1 MIFTQCLSTSSS
13 VIQCTRITHPTIH
26 NYTLNSQVI
35 EVAEQHSYLGIML
48 NKSLSWSSHIS
59 TISSKATRTL
69 NFLKRNL
76 SNCSRKV
83 KESAYLTMVR
93 PQMEYASAVWDPHHN
108 SLIQLLEKVQRRAAR
123 WIFNDYSRFSSVSA
137 MLTELSWPSLQTR
150 HKTSRLKILYK
161 ILNHQLAIS
170 IPSYYLPSMRA
181 TRSYPLHYIIPSS
194 STKSYQ
200 YSFFSKSIAEWNT
213 FPLNIIET
221 SDPDTFTSLL
231 LHLMHDSFFS

>member
-1 MIFTQCLSTSSS
+1 MIHDY
-13 VIQCTRITHPTIH
+13 I
-26 NYTLNSQVI
+26 LNSQII

-123 WIFNDYSRFSSVSA
+123 WIFNDYQFS
-137 MLTELSWPSLQTR
+137 LSYVEWI
-150 HKTSRLKILYK
+150 ILAC
-161 ILNHQLAIS
+161 HQWEQSSPTIHFTIS
-170 IPSYYLPSMRA
+170 YHFHQQHHTNTA
-181 TRSYPLHYIIPSS
+181 
-194 STKSYQ
+194 
-200 YSFFSKSIAEWNT
+200 SFQG
-213 FPLNIIET
+213 L
-221 SDPDTFTSLL
+221 
-231 LHLMHDSFFS
+231 